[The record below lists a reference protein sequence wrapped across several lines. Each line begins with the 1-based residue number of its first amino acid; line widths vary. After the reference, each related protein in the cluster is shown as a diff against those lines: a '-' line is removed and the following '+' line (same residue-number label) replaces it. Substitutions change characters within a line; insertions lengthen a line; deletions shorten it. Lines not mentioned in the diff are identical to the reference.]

1 MVKYK
6 FTIIWFILFFT
17 AMTIAILTMSG
28 SEEQDQYNPG
38 VIMGAIVVLLC
49 CPAFII
55 DYRHTEKYKSKQEEK
70 KLKLQLQQKQLEVA
84 IKEKELDFEKRKIS
98 IELAE
103 KQLSNKE
110 VITKFCPFCG
120 KEIGEVASICPF
132 CGMDLTIK
140 EK

>member
-6 FTIIWFILFFT
+6 LTIIWFILFFT
-17 AMTIAILTMSG
+17 AMTIAILTMTG
-28 SEEQDQYNPG
+28 SEEQDRYNPG

-49 CPAFII
+49 CPAFIF
-55 DYRHTEKYKSKQEEK
+55 DYKQTDKYKHKQEEK
-70 KLKLQLQQKQLEVA
+70 KLKLQLQQKQLALA
-84 IKEKELDFEKRKIS
+84 IKEKDLELT
-98 IELAE
+98 E
-103 KQLSNKE
+103 KQLAHKE

-132 CGMDLTIK
+132 CGMDLIIK